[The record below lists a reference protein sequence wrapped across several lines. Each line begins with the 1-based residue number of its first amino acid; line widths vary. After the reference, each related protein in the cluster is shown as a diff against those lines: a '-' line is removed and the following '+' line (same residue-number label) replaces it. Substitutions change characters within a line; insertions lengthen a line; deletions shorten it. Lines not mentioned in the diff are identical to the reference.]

1 MLVVDATVVLAACAA
16 EDGFAL
22 FADPD
27 LVAPPLMWS
36 EARAVLHEMAR
47 RGQITAAEA
56 RRLRRAVDRAP
67 IAEQGHPSL
76 GEASWDIADRMGL
89 ARTYAAEYVAL
100 ARLLGCRLVTLDADI
115 ARRSRRLAVVVGP
128 AALDATAQGPTGRT
142 IETSCPEM

>member
-16 EDGFAL
+16 EDGFSL

-47 RGQITAAEA
+47 RGQLSAGDA

-89 ARTYAAEYVAL
+89 SRTYAAEYVAL

-115 ARRSRRLAVVVGP
+115 ARRSRRWRWWSARQRCSGAP
-128 AALDATAQGPTGRT
+128 
-142 IETSCPEM
+142 S